1 MCVHAERR
9 GNNLKKFDT
18 ALIQRERKKYMG
30 TYRPKI
36 DAKDKALGRVEYLDD
51 ITLKGKIPGMLY
63 CRILASPYPHAR
75 IVRMDTSKAEAYP
88 GVFSVLRCDDPEIR
102 ALGRTTHAWTDI
114 AITPKD
120 SDTID
125 RFWDREFLPD
135 TALWVGDQMGVAVAA
150 ETEEIAEEAL
160 KLVDIQWE
168 IMEPVYEMDDA
179 KKPGAPI
186 IHPELNPATNQ
197 LKHGDDTVVD
207 DMVFERGDIDKAMK
221 EADFMIEVEKTF
233 GGTSTHGTLEYRG
246 CVIRW
251 SEDKIDVWTNHYM
264 ADQTRMYIH
273 DYTGVPLNK
282 VRVRNGNS
290 GAHMGKWNTGED
302 TFYLITAFLSKR
314 SGRAVKYMM
323 NNHEEFHET
332 RSENRY
338 RIKAACTNDGRILGF
353 DAIAEGNT
361 GAYVGGCDHN
371 VEFIVQETFDRIYY
385 PIKNVRLHA
394 YTWFTDKVPGGVVRG
409 IGNVQ
414 LSWAFT
420 PIFQRLA
427 DRTGKDILEI
437 IRINCGNNY
446 NQIGQRNK
454 SLDRVLTEGAKIIG
468 WENRK
473 PHGQGELIDGYKK
486 KGLGVSVWNQ
496 WHAELNELTRGFY
509 EVSIRLNPDM
519 SIIVQ
524 APTSETGAGGNS
536 AVVFSCAEN
545 LSFLNTKPE
554 DILWTPLCDTELTLR
569 DNAPTDSVISFL
581 YAEAMAEAALKLKA
595 EIIRR
600 VAEYMEKEPDEL
612 DIADA
617 KVFEIANPENSID
630 ISWFMLHTDCV
641 PIHIH
646 HARHNVRENAGLP
659 YGAWF
664 VEVEVDTEIGT
675 VEVTNIAVVNDV
687 GCVMHASGAE
697 SQQLGGQCLGV
708 GEILTE
714 EFQYDWETGVH
725 LNNNYIDYKMLTMA
739 DFPEITPM
747 LVEEWQGLGRYGAAG
762 VAEGAF
768 AGTGAAIANAV
779 YNAIGVE
786 IDKQPITPQKIL
798 KGLEEKE
805 GK

>member
-1 MCVHAERR
+1 MS
-9 GNNLKKFDT
+9 KPDT
-18 ALIQRERKKYMG
+18 TFIQRERKNYLG

-36 DAKDKALGRVEYLDD
+36 DAKDKALGKVQYLDD
-51 ITLKGKIPGMLY
+51 ITLKGKLPGMLY
-63 CRILASPYPHAR
+63 CKILNSPYAHAK
-75 IVRMDTSKAEAYP
+75 IVKMDTSKAEALP
-88 GVFSVLRCDDPEIR
+88 GVHAVIRCDDPELR

-114 AITPKD
+114 AITPKE

-125 RFWDREFLPD
+125 RFWDRVFLPSR
-135 TALWVGDQMGVAVAA
+135 ALWAGDQMGVAVAA
-150 ETEEIAEEAL
+150 ETPEIAEEAI
-160 KLVDIQWE
+160 KLVDIKWE
-168 IMEPVYEMDDA
+168 MLPPVYEMDDA
-179 KKPGAPI
+179 KKPDAPI
-186 IHPELNPATNQ
+186 VHTEMNPNSNQ
-197 LKHGDDTVVD
+197 LKHGDDSVVD
-207 DMVFERGDIDKAMK
+207 DLVFERGDIDKAM
-221 EADFMIEVEKTF
+221 EDADFIIEVEKTF

-246 CVIRW
+246 CVIQW
-251 SEDKIDVWTNHYM
+251 GEDKIDVWTNHYM
-264 ADQTRMYIH
+264 ADQTRMFIH
-273 DYTGVPLNK
+273 DYTGVPLNR

-302 TFYLITAFLSKR
+302 TFYIITAYLSKR
-314 SGRAVKYMM
+314 SGRPVKYMM

-338 RIKAACTNDGRILGF
+338 KIKAACTKDGRVLGF

-394 YTWFTDKVPGGVVRG
+394 YTWFTNKIPGGVVRG

-414 LSWAFT
+414 LSWAFN
-420 PIFQRLA
+420 PIFQRLS
-427 DRTGKDILEI
+427 DLTGIDLLEI
-437 IRINCGNNY
+437 IRINCGNNF
-446 NQIGQRNK
+446 NQIGGLNS
-454 SLDRVLTEGAKIIG
+454 SLDRVLTEGAKLIDWDKKRNKTPG
-468 WENRK
+468 
-473 PHGQGELIDGYKK
+473 GGELIDGYKK
-486 KGLGVSVWNQ
+486 RGVGVGVWNQ

-519 SIIVQ
+519 SIIIQ

-536 AVVFSCAEN
+536 AAVFACAEN
-545 LSFLNTKPE
+545 LAFLNTKPE

-581 YAEAMAEAALKLKA
+581 YAEAMAEAAVKLKA
-595 EIIRR
+595 EILRR
-600 VAEYMEKEPDEL
+600 VAEYMEKEPEEL
-612 DIADA
+612 DIENAY
-617 KVFEIANPENSID
+617 VFEKADPENRIEVG
-630 ISWFMLHTDCV
+630 WFMLHTDCV

-646 HARHNVRENAGLP
+646 HARHNVNENAGLP

-675 VEVTNIAVVNDV
+675 VEVLDMAVVNDV

-697 SQQLGGQCLGV
+697 SQQLGGQALGI

-714 EFQYDWETGVH
+714 EMQYDWETGTP

-739 DFPEITPM
+739 DFPSVTP
-747 LVEEWQGLGRYGAAG
+747 LLIEEWQGLGRYGAAG
-762 VAEGAF
+762 IAEGSF
-768 AGTGAAIANAV
+768 CGTGAAIANAV
-779 YNAIGVE
+779 YNAVGVE
-786 IDKQPITPQKIL
+786 IDKQPITPKKIL
-798 KGLEEKE
+798 DGLAKIRENDRKE

>member
-1 MCVHAERR
+1 MS
-9 GNNLKKFDT
+9 KPDT
-18 ALIQRERKKYMG
+18 TFIQRERKNYLG

-36 DAKDKALGRVEYLDD
+36 DAKDKALGKVQYLDD
-51 ITLKGKIPGMLY
+51 ITLKGKLPGMLY
-63 CRILASPYPHAR
+63 CKILNSPYAHAK
-75 IVRMDTSKAEAYP
+75 IVKMDTSKAEALP
-88 GVFSVLRCDDPEIR
+88 GVHAVIRCDDPELR

-114 AITPKD
+114 AITPKE

-125 RFWDREFLPD
+125 RFRDRVFLPSR
-135 TALWVGDQMGVAVAA
+135 ALWAGDQMGVAVAA
-150 ETEEIAEEAL
+150 ETPEIAEEAI
-160 KLVDIQWE
+160 KLVDIKWE
-168 IMEPVYEMDDA
+168 MLPPVYEMDDA
-179 KKPGAPI
+179 KKPDAPI
-186 IHPELNPATNQ
+186 VHTEMNPNSNQ
-197 LKHGDDTVVD
+197 LKHGDDSVVD
-207 DMVFERGDIDKAMK
+207 DLVFERGDIDKAM
-221 EADFMIEVEKTF
+221 EDADYIIEVEKTF

-246 CVIRW
+246 CVIQW
-251 SEDKIDVWTNHYM
+251 GEDKIDVWTNHYM
-264 ADQTRMYIH
+264 ADQTRMFIH
-273 DYTGVPLNK
+273 DYTGVPLNR

-302 TFYLITAFLSKR
+302 TFYIITAYLSKR
-314 SGRAVKYMM
+314 SGRPVKYMM

-338 RIKAACTNDGRILGF
+338 KIKAACTKDGRVLGF

-394 YTWFTDKVPGGVVRG
+394 YTWFTNKIPGGVVRG

-414 LSWAFT
+414 LSWAFN
-420 PIFQRLA
+420 PIFQRLS
-427 DRTGKDILEI
+427 DLTGIDLLEI
-437 IRINCGNNY
+437 IRINCGNNF
-446 NQIGQRNK
+446 NQIGKLNK
-454 SLDRVLTEGAKIIG
+454 SLDRVLAEGARLIDWDKKRNKTPG
-468 WENRK
+468 
-473 PHGQGELIDGYKK
+473 GGELIDGYKK
-486 KGLGVSVWNQ
+486 RGVGVGVWNQ

-519 SIIVQ
+519 SIIIQ

-536 AVVFSCAEN
+536 AAVFACAEN
-545 LSFLNTKPE
+545 LAFLNTKPE

-581 YAEAMAEAALKLKA
+581 YAEAMAEAAVKLKA
-595 EIIRR
+595 EILRR
-600 VAEYMEKEPDEL
+600 VAEYMEKEPEEL
-612 DIADA
+612 DIENAY
-617 KVFEIANPENSID
+617 VFEKANPENRIEVG
-630 ISWFMLHTDCV
+630 WFMLHTDCV

-646 HARHNVRENAGLP
+646 HARHNVNENAGLP

-675 VEVTNIAVVNDV
+675 VEVLDMAVVNDV

-697 SQQLGGQCLGV
+697 SQQLGGQALGI

-714 EFQYDWETGVH
+714 EMQYDWETGTP

-739 DFPEITPM
+739 DFPSVTP
-747 LVEEWQGLGRYGAAG
+747 LLIEEWQGLGRYGAAG
-762 VAEGAF
+762 IAEGSF
-768 AGTGAAIANAV
+768 CGTGAAIANAV
-779 YNAIGVE
+779 YNAVGVE
-786 IDKQPITPQKIL
+786 IDKQPITPKKIL
-798 KGLEEKE
+798 DGLAKIRENDRKE

>member
-1 MCVHAERR
+1 MS
-9 GNNLKKFDT
+9 KPDT
-18 ALIQRERKKYMG
+18 TFIQRERKNYLG

-36 DAKDKALGRVEYLDD
+36 DAKDKALGKVQYLDD
-51 ITLKGKIPGMLY
+51 ITLKGKLPGMLY
-63 CRILASPYPHAR
+63 CKILNSPYAHAK
-75 IVRMDTSKAEAYP
+75 IVKMDTSKAEALP
-88 GVFSVLRCDDPEIR
+88 GVHAVIRCDDPELR

-114 AITPKD
+114 AITPKE

-125 RFWDREFLPD
+125 RFWDRVFLPSR
-135 TALWVGDQMGVAVAA
+135 ALWAGDQMGVAVAA
-150 ETEEIAEEAL
+150 ETPEIAEEAI
-160 KLVDIQWE
+160 KLVDIKWE
-168 IMEPVYEMDDA
+168 MLPPVYEMDDA
-179 KKPGAPI
+179 KKPDAPI
-186 IHPELNPATNQ
+186 VHTEMNPNSNQ
-197 LKHGDDTVVD
+197 LKHGDDSVVD
-207 DMVFERGDIDKAMK
+207 DLVFERGDIDKAM
-221 EADFMIEVEKTF
+221 EDADYIIEVEKTF

-246 CVIRW
+246 CVIQW
-251 SEDKIDVWTNHYM
+251 GEDKIDVWTNHYM
-264 ADQTRMYIH
+264 ADQTRMFIH
-273 DYTGVPLNK
+273 DYTGVPLNR

-302 TFYLITAFLSKR
+302 TFYIITAYLSKR
-314 SGRAVKYMM
+314 SGRPVKYMM

-338 RIKAACTNDGRILGF
+338 KIKAACTKDGRVLGF

-394 YTWFTDKVPGGVVRG
+394 YTWFTNKIPGGVVRG

-414 LSWAFT
+414 LSWAFN
-420 PIFQRLA
+420 PIFQRLS
-427 DRTGKDILEI
+427 DLTGIDLLEI
-437 IRINCGNNY
+437 IRINCGNNF
-446 NQIGQRNK
+446 NQIGKLNK
-454 SLDRVLTEGAKIIG
+454 SLDRVLAEGARLIDWDKKRNKTPG
-468 WENRK
+468 
-473 PHGQGELIDGYKK
+473 GGELIDGYKK
-486 KGLGVSVWNQ
+486 RGVGVGVWNQ

-519 SIIVQ
+519 SIIIQ

-536 AVVFSCAEN
+536 AAVFACAEN
-545 LSFLNTKPE
+545 LAFLNTKPE

-581 YAEAMAEAALKLKA
+581 YAEAMAEAAVKLKA
-595 EIIRR
+595 EILRR
-600 VAEYMEKEPDEL
+600 VAEYMEKEPEEL
-612 DIADA
+612 DIENAY
-617 KVFEIANPENSID
+617 VFEKANPENRIEVG
-630 ISWFMLHTDCV
+630 WFMLHTDCV

-646 HARHNVRENAGLP
+646 HARHNVNENAGLP

-675 VEVTNIAVVNDV
+675 VEVLDMAVVNDV

-697 SQQLGGQCLGV
+697 SQQLGGQALGI

-714 EFQYDWETGVH
+714 EMQYDWETGTP

-739 DFPEITPM
+739 DFPSVTP
-747 LVEEWQGLGRYGAAG
+747 LLIEEWQGLGRYGAAG
-762 VAEGAF
+762 IAEGSF
-768 AGTGAAIANAV
+768 CGTGAAIANAV
-779 YNAIGVE
+779 YNAVGVE
-786 IDKQPITPQKIL
+786 IDKQPITPKKIL
-798 KGLEEKE
+798 DGLAKIRENDRKE